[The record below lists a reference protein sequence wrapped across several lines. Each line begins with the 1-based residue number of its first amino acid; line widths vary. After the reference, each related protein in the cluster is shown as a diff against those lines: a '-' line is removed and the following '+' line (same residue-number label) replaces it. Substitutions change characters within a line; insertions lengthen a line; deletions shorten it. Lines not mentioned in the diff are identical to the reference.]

1 MNEKLD
7 TLTKG
12 AVTLPAVAAQVTF
25 PAWWPGIDTA
35 SDMAT
40 KLIPLIG
47 LATGF
52 IYMLVAAMNL
62 WMKIQKA
69 KEIVNADD

>member
-1 MNEKLD
+1 MNEQIEQV
-7 TLTKG
+7 TKG
-12 AVTLPAVAAQVTF
+12 VVMAPVVAAQLTF
-25 PAWWPGIDTA
+25 PAWWPGIDAA

-69 KEIVNADD
+69 KEIVHADD